1 MHLGCSF
8 SHLLIPTERDARC
21 LVSTSTSTSEA
32 TSSASSTSEATSST
46 TTRRFLAAAS
56 DILRALLTLAVIEP
70 LGEVNLGALLQC
82 ASIHDGR
89 DMAEEILTA
98 VVGADEAESA
108 VVPALGD
115 PRHLAIRAGILTSI
129 ALTVAAVAAVVVPA
143 VVPVVPAVVPVV
155 AAVVPVLPAVVPVVA
170 AVVPVVA
177 AVVAAVVFTL
187 LTALLITGF
196 IVGHGSSRLVC
207 LMKVERKTK
216 RKRSLIITLIMD
228 THLGSGMR
236 QSSERESL
244 RHKRAGHSGS
254 HVTTLCCVRP
264 LPTGPSLLTGRDP
277 SVPRGRGARRASI
290 MGASSERSTWGEMRD
305 DASVSA
311 TCVAWLCDGA
321 PIRNGVASSTTLFVS
336 LRVRE
341 GSTGDGLIRAETPHK
356 KWREWG
362 D

>member
-1 MHLGCSF
+1 
-8 SHLLIPTERDARC
+8 
-21 LVSTSTSTSEA
+21 
-32 TSSASSTSEATSST
+32 
-46 TTRRFLAAAS
+46 
-56 DILRALLTLAVIEP
+56 
-70 LGEVNLGALLQC
+70 
-82 ASIHDGR
+82 
-89 DMAEEILTA
+89 MAEEILTA
-98 VVGADEAESA
+98 IVGADEAESA

-143 VVPVVPAVVPVV
+143 VVPVVP
-155 AAVVPVLPAVVPVVA
+155 

>member
-82 ASIHDGR
+82 ASVHDGR
-89 DMAEEILTA
+89 EMAEEILTA
-98 VVGADEAESA
+98 IVGADEAESA

-143 VVPVVPAVVPVV
+143 VVPVVP
-155 AAVVPVLPAVVPVVA
+155 

-356 KWREWG
+356 KWREGG

>member
-82 ASIHDGR
+82 ASVHDGR
-89 DMAEEILTA
+89 EMAEEILTA
-98 VVGADEAESA
+98 IVGADEAESA

-143 VVPVVPAVVPVV
+143 VVPVVP
-155 AAVVPVLPAVVPVVA
+155 

-356 KWREWG
+356 KWREG
-362 D
+362 GY

>member
-82 ASIHDGR
+82 ASVHDGR
-89 DMAEEILTA
+89 EMAEEILTA
-98 VVGADEAESA
+98 IVGADEAESS

-143 VVPVVPAVVPVV
+143 VVPVVP
-155 AAVVPVLPAVVPVVA
+155 

-356 KWREWG
+356 KWREGG

>member
-82 ASIHDGR
+82 ASVHDGR
-89 DMAEEILTA
+89 EMAEEILTA
-98 VVGADEAESA
+98 IVGADEAESA

-155 AAVVPVLPAVVPVVA
+155 AAVV
-170 AVVPVVA
+170 
-177 AVVAAVVFTL
+177 AAVVFTL
-187 LTALLITGF
+187 LAALLITGF

-356 KWREWG
+356 KWREGG

>member
-82 ASIHDGR
+82 ASVHDGR
-89 DMAEEILTA
+89 EMAEEILTA
-98 VVGADEAESA
+98 IVGADEAESA

-143 VVPVVPAVVPVV
+143 VVPVVP
-155 AAVVPVLPAVVPVVA
+155 

-341 GSTGDGLIRAETPHK
+341 GGTGDGLIRAETPHK
-356 KWREWG
+356 KWREGG

>member
-82 ASIHDGR
+82 ASVHDGR
-89 DMAEEILTA
+89 EMAEEILTA
-98 VVGADEAESA
+98 IVGADEAESA

-143 VVPVVPAVVPVV
+143 VVPVVP
-155 AAVVPVLPAVVPVVA
+155 

-356 KWREWG
+356 KWREG
-362 D
+362 GG

>member
-8 SHLLIPTERDARC
+8 SHLFIPTERDARC
-21 LVSTSTSTSEA
+21 LVSTSTSTSVA

-115 PRHLAIRAGILTSI
+115 PRHLAIRTGILTSI
-129 ALTVAAVAAVVVPA
+129 ALTAAAVAAVLVPA
-143 VVPVVPAVVPVV
+143 VVPVV
-155 AAVVPVLPAVVPVVA
+155 PAVVPVVA

-196 IVGHGSSRLVC
+196 IVGHGSSRLVS

-341 GSTGDGLIRAETPHK
+341 RSTGDHQSRDQTPPTK
-356 KWREWG
+356 SGGREG
-362 D
+362 ITIKFLRHPCFFG

>member
-1 MHLGCSF
+1 MHRGCSF
-8 SHLLIPTERDARC
+8 SHLFIPTERDARC
-21 LVSTSTSTSEA
+21 LVSTSTSEA
-32 TSSASSTSEATSST
+32 TSSASSTSEATSSSST

-70 LGEVNLGALLQC
+70 LGEVNLGALLQR

-89 DMAEEILTA
+89 EMAEEILTA
-98 VVGADEAESA
+98 IVGADEAESA

-143 VVPVVPAVVPVV
+143 VVPVV
-155 AAVVPVLPAVVPVVA
+155 A

-207 LMKVERKTK
+207 LMEVERKTK

-321 PIRNGVASSTTLFVS
+321 PIRNGVASSTTLS
-336 LRVRE
+336 LCHCVHAKE
-341 GSTGDGLIRAETPHK
+341 AQGDGLIRARPPHK
-356 KWREWG
+356 EWREG
-362 D
+362 GY